1 MPPSHY
7 FCTTFKNLNMKKLIL
22 LFVVGAFTASG
33 IAQTTS
39 HKKRPTLGINF
50 MLKDF
55 ITPERIASTSLSS
68 VIQNKQWEKVRN
80 MTPGLQVTYQQGL
93 TDHVDFMA
101 NLGGSFLDYPFLS
114 SAGVRSNG
122 RDRFL
127 LEADANVNVKLL
139 TDNYFVVPFVSAGL
153 GASMYGGTYFAAY
166 APVGTGLQFKLSED
180 AYLTTQWRYHLRV
193 SSLANYH
200 FNYVIGFAS
209 PITDPKPVVAPAPPP
224 PPPPPPPPA
233 DTDKDGIIDE
243 KDKCPTVPG
252 VAKYDGCP
260 IPDTDGDGINDENDK
275 CPTVK
280 GLAKYQGCPIPDTD
294 KDGINDEE
302 DKCPTVPGVARY
314 QGCPIPD
321 TDGDGV
327 NDEEDK
333 CPKVPGDKDN
343 FGCPKIE
350 TSVKLNNIQFKTGS
364 AVLLPIALKELKKV
378 NDYLK
383 ANTGFDVVVEGHTD
397 NVGKAAN
404 NKVLSQK
411 RAQSVVNYLVKLGTP
426 KERLSAVGYG
436 SEQPVADNKT
446 AAGRTQNRRVAFKIK
461 G

>member
-1 MPPSHY
+1 
-7 FCTTFKNLNMKKLIL
+7 MKKLIL
-22 LFVVGAFTASG
+22 LFVVGAFAASG

-260 IPDTDGDGINDENDK
+260 IPDTDGDG
-275 CPTVK
+275 
-280 GLAKYQGCPIPDTD
+280 
-294 KDGINDEE
+294 
-302 DKCPTVPGVARY
+302 
-314 QGCPIPD
+314 
-321 TDGDGV
+321 V

-350 TSVKLNNIQFKTGS
+350 ASIKLNNIQFKTGS